1 MLTVGH
7 APQAD
12 ALYIRLSDKPYAF
25 GEDIDHARRI
35 DDPEER
41 TPIGIDLLYVSHGVD
56 LTELP
61 EAEALARVL
70 REHNI
75 RQLA

>member
-1 MLTVGH
+1 MFAVEH
-7 APQAD
+7 DPQAD

-35 DDPEER
+35 DYAADR
-41 TPIGIDLLYVSHGVD
+41 TPIGVELLYVSHGVD
-56 LTELP
+56 LTDLP
-61 EAEALARVL
+61 QAGALARVL

-75 RQLA
+75 RELA